1 MQFKLPLLTIILAT
15 VLIFTIS
22 AFQNNFAFG
31 QFLKDSNTNENGT
44 NSESGNFTSTESG
57 DSNPTD
63 IVVLSQNLKKE
74 ESGYRDLVGQVKN
87 TGAGTAS
94 SIVVRLSVYGKDGGV
109 VGSDYTDADRD
120 TLPPGQKSTFSFS
133 TESQNFEGMDHYELS
148 LEWVNP
154 DSSQGYKEMA
164 VTYKQNES
172 GSKEDSSGSK
182 EDSSGSKEDSSGSKE
197 DSSGSKED
205 SN

>member
-15 VLIFTIS
+15 VVMFTIS

-31 QFLKDSNTNENGT
+31 QFLKDSSTNENGT

-87 TGAGTAS
+87 IGAGTAS
-94 SIVVRLSVYGKDGGV
+94 SIVVRLSVYDKDGGV

-154 DSSQGYKEMA
+154 DSSQGYKDLA

-197 DSSGSKED
+197 DS
-205 SN
+205 N